1 MPDHLDDDTL
11 NEYLDSAL
19 DPARRTEVETHLA
32 ACADCAV
39 KLENLRALFAAIE
52 SVPDVPLERDL
63 SSAVITAL
71 RGSGLHPRPMLR
83 LIFAA
88 QALAALILLG
98 LAAPIALQALP
109 INQTPQITQQAFAA
123 IAHTLAEWSASL
135 ALARQ
140 TLTDAASALD
150 GLPLPSLSLLAMGI
164 GGLAVTLMWI
174 VANSLLI
181 TQLNRRPTQHRL

>member
-1 MPDHLDDDTL
+1 
-11 NEYLDSAL
+11 
-19 DPARRTEVETHLA
+19 
-32 ACADCAV
+32 
-39 KLENLRALFAAIE
+39 
-52 SVPDVPLERDL
+52 
-63 SSAVITAL
+63 
-71 RGSGLHPRPMLR
+71 MLR